1 MSMNSYYLGWINI
14 MDNPYNTDFSYQI
27 EQKELCAKYNKRITF
42 FFILTVITMI
52 ISFWIGYYSLSPGQ
66 VWKAFQFGLGIPVDI
81 EPQAVTIFWKIRLP
95 RILSALLIGS
105 SLSVAGSVYQGMFH
119 NPLVS
124 PDILG
129 VSAGAG
135 LGAAFSIFLGF
146 PYWYTQIFAF
156 SGGVVAVI
164 LSYLISRNS
173 VHSQTLSLVLTGT
186 MISTLCNSSVTML
199 KYLSDPND
207 VLQQITFWLMGS
219 LTKVTMRGVA
229 WSGLPMAIGLFAI
242 LLMRWRL
249 NLLSLNDEEAQSMG
263 MNPRTYRIIFIS
275 AATLLSASAVCLG
288 GLIGWVGLM
297 VPHMGRAIFGSDYR
311 RLIPGCILLGGIF
324 LLVMDNIA
332 RSLLSLEL
340 PIGVVTS
347 FAGAP
352 FFVALILK
360 RRQR

>member
-1 MSMNSYYLGWINI
+1 MEQTYK
-14 MDNPYNTDFSYQI
+14 I
-27 EQKELCAKYNKRITF
+27 EQKKLAAKYNRKIVL
-42 FFILTVITMI
+42 FFILMI
-52 ISFWIGYYSLSPGQ
+52 VTLLVSFWIGYYSLSPTQ
-66 VWKAFQFGLGIPVDI
+66 IWRAFLFGLGIPVEV

-135 LGAAFSIFLGF
+135 LGAAFSIFWGF

-156 SGGVVAVI
+156 FGGVAAVV
-164 LSYLISRNS
+164 LSYLVSRSS

-207 VLQQITFWLMGS
+207 VLPQITFWLMGS
-219 LTKVTMRGVA
+219 LTKVTMDGVI
-229 WSGLPMAIGLFAI
+229 WSAFPIAVGLAVI
-242 LLMRWRL
+242 LLMRWQL

-263 MNPRTYRIIFIS
+263 MNPRIYRVIFIS
-275 AATLLSASAVCLG
+275 ASTLLSASAVCLG

-297 VPHMGRAIFGSDYR
+297 VPHMARAIFGPDYR
-311 RLIPGCILLGGIF
+311 RLVPGCILLGGIF
-324 LLVMDNIA
+324 LLAMDNIA
-332 RSLLSLEL
+332 RSLLSMEL

-360 RRQR
+360 RRRR